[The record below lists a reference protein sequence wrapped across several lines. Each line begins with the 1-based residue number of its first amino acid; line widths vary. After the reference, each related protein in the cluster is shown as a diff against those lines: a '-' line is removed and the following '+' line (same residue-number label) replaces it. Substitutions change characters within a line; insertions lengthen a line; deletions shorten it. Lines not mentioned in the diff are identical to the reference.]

1 MRTARNTQGP
11 AAASPLRKAA
21 RDVRRTQLIAATIA
35 VLARKGYAA
44 LTVADVAKAAGLSP
58 GIVIFHFTSKDGLLA
73 AVLGFLAAEYRRHWE
88 VQAQKA
94 GPSAAERLRALLLSD
109 FDTRVFT
116 PQKLAAW
123 IAFWGETQG
132 RPVYDQI
139 CAGLDAERM
148 ASTEALC
155 RELNESGDY
164 GLDPTLVMRTLE
176 ALCDGLWLGLAANG
190 AGHKG
195 RVSAADAR
203 KIIGAALAA
212 FFPKHYAPGA

>member
-1 MRTARNTQGP
+1 MKTARHKADTGEP
-11 AAASPLRKAA
+11 APLRKAA
-21 RDVRRTQLIAATIA
+21 RAVRRTQLIDATIA

-44 LTVADVAKAAGLSP
+44 LTVADVAKEAGLSP
-58 GIVIFHFTSKDGLLA
+58 GIVIFHFTSKDELLA

-88 VQAQKA
+88 VQVQNA
-94 GPSAAERLRALLLSD
+94 GPQAAQRLKALLLSD
-109 FDTRVFT
+109 FDVSVFT

-148 ASTEALC
+148 AATEALC
-155 RELNESGDY
+155 RELNDGGDY
-164 GLDPTLVMRTLE
+164 GLDPVLVMRTLE

-190 AGHKG
+190 AGHRG

-203 KIIGAALAA
+203 NIIGAALAA
-212 FFPKHYAPGA
+212 FFPQHYLPGA